1 MTWAARFIYPH
12 LLFRMDCFNGA
23 NICAGSAIGTCFR
36 VYLIDITFGNC
47 FNRAF
52 IDAGSTSC
60 AIFINLVSH
69 DLLNLCL

>member
-1 MTWAARFIYPH
+1 MN
-12 LLFRMDCFNGA
+12 CFYRA
-23 NICAGSAIGTCFR
+23 HICACSAVGAGFG
-36 VYLIDITFGNC
+36 VNLIDITFGNC